1 MEDVSKRLYKVHGI
15 VFGCFIFNY
24 QIKVLVGFQ
33 RPPPLD
39 ARGNAASF

>member
-1 MEDVSKRLYKVHGI
+1 MYLKGFTKFMFLGVLS
-15 VFGCFIFNY
+15 NY